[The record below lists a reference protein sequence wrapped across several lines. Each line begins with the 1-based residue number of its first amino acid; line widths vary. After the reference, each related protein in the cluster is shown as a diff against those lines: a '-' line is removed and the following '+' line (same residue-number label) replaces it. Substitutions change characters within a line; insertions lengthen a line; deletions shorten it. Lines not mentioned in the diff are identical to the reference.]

1 MTSTQS
7 ISRTGHV
14 LAKDLRLG
22 PRSPIFLWAIVL
34 PIVFTL
40 LITAVFGDLFAPP
53 PRLAVVD
60 EGASQVTDALLAA
73 EGLDVTVLEDEAQML
88 AAVEAHGYDAGL
100 VLPPGLDEQL
110 GSDAAVALEF
120 VVSGQS
126 LASTRLILGVTALE
140 EIRGVAGQR
149 PPVEVI
155 VTTVGDEAWVPVQDR
170 LLPLVV
176 MFSVVIAALFLP
188 ASSLV
193 EERGHRTLDAMLVTP
208 VRMSE
213 VLAAKAA
220 LGVLLGT
227 LMGAMALAL
236 NQAFAGETLGLL
248 VFLLVGAV
256 MMAEVGL
263 ILGCWAKDPN
273 TLFTAVKGGNIL
285 VVAPVLFTLFP
296 DLPQWIAR
304 LFPTYYFLQPIYEM
318 SVLGT
323 TFSDHLVQL
332 AVSVGLCLAILPAVF
347 AMARRLEQRVA
358 ATA

>member
-1 MTSTQS
+1 VTAPRSV
-7 ISRTGHV
+7 SRTGHV

-22 PRSPIFLWAIVL
+22 PRSPIFLWAILLPVVL
-34 PIVFTL
+34 TL

-60 EGASQVTDALLAA
+60 EGSSQVTQALLSA
-73 EGLDVTVLEDEAQML
+73 EGLEVVVLDDEAAML
-88 AAVEAHGYDAGL
+88 AAVEAHDYDAGL
-100 VLPPGLDEQL
+100 VLPEGIDEQL
-110 GSDAAVALEF
+110 ASGAPVALELA
-120 VVSGQS
+120 VSGES

-149 PPVEVI
+149 PPVEVV
-155 VTTVGDEAWVPVQDR
+155 VTTVGDESWVPVEDR

-176 MFSVVIAALFLP
+176 MYSVVIASLFLP

-193 EERGHRTLDAMLVTP
+193 EEREHRTLDAMLITP

-213 VLAAKAA
+213 VLTAKAA
-220 LGVLLGT
+220 LGVLLGI
-227 LMGAMALAL
+227 LMGAVALAI
-236 NQAFAGETLGLL
+236 NQAFAGEALGLL
-248 VFLLVGAV
+248 LFLLVGAV

-263 ILGCWAKDPN
+263 VLGCWAKDGN
-273 TLFTAVKGGNIL
+273 TLFTAVKGGGIL

-296 DLPQWIAR
+296 NLPQWIAA

-318 SVLGT
+318 SVMGT
-323 TFSDHLVQL
+323 TFTDHLLEL
-332 AVSVGLCLAILPAVF
+332 AVSVGICLVLIPAVV